1 MCQKSKNAFSLTEL
15 LVVIA
20 VVAILASLLMP
31 LISQARESSKAVICQ
46 SNLRQMYL
54 GIAGY
59 TQDWN
64 GYLPQIAG
72 YGQTAG
78 YPQHIGARYLE
89 SQRLEGNGNG
99 NSGRD
104 VLKCPSDLRP
114 KGSPGPAGGSWEG
127 PDYMGSAWNQGSEQ
141 TFERIWSSYATSQA
155 AFTPWGAWVDTN
167 QRMAV
172 VPRSKSLMYDAF
184 CLNSVDFPQFFLPV
198 GTNRHRTG
206 VNMMIADGR
215 VAYYDMAPL
224 KHKEHWGV
232 WFWDPSADTL
242 SVSGSMGG
250 IVHNIGIGFGARNL
264 NPQTEPW
271 Q

>member
-1 MCQKSKNAFSLTEL
+1 MRQNSAKAFSLSEV
-15 LVVIA
+15 LVVITII
-20 VVAILASLLMP
+20 VIISTLLMP
-31 LISQARESSKAVICQ
+31 LLGQVRESSKGVVCQ

-59 TQDWN
+59 VQDWN
-64 GYLPQIAG
+64 GFMPQIAG
-72 YGQTAG
+72 WGQTAG
-78 YPQHIGARYLE
+78 YPQHVGARYLE
-89 SQRLEGNGNG
+89 SQRMDGNG

-104 VLKCPSDLRP
+104 VLKCPADLRP
-114 KGSPGPAGGSWEG
+114 KGGPGPAGGSWEG
-127 PDYMGSAWNQGSEQ
+127 PDYMGCAWNQGEERF
-141 TFERIWSSYATSQA
+141 FERIWSSYATSQA

-167 QRMAV
+167 QRLAAISH
-172 VPRSKSLMYDAF
+172 SKSLMYDAF
-184 CLNSVDFPQFFLPV
+184 CLNSVDYPQFFGPV

-215 VAYYDMAPL
+215 VSYYDFAPL
-224 KHKEHWGV
+224 KHNEHLGV